1 MAAHVKSCL
10 RGKPA
15 GGYVK
20 VMQKSGSFEDRFVAK
35 LSKIDRQEIEAFLG
49 NLVREKNFLQVV
61 FNAMLDGILVL
72 RPSLEILYANDSA
85 LELLGIASKRRI
97 VGERAATLV
106 GIQSFRDLITRF
118 ALSRERIQGADVE
131 VPEPSARMLSVSI
144 IPLEGDNEPQ
154 SGSAI
159 VIIHDMTQAHQAA
172 EQKRKAERTATLA
185 NLTAGL
191 AHEIKN
197 PLNSLQIHAQLLQ
210 KALNDPRPKKSDK
223 SRTLQSSEIIVEE
236 IKRLSRVVDDFL
248 RAVRPT
254 RPMVQRTD
262 INRLVER
269 AVATMEPEAQARGVR
284 FNVRLDHD
292 IPPMEVDP
300 NQITQALLN
309 LVKNALEALTADPG
323 TEGNAGTACVRPNQR
338 NECHVEIRTEVRGSD
353 YLIRVADNGPGI
365 PEEHLRRIFEPYFTT
380 KFSGTGLGLAIV
392 SRIVEEHHG
401 HMNIVSEPGHG
412 TVVTLSFPLEERPVR
427 FLSSENA
434 DGTDA
439 FLPMFSPG

>member
-1 MAAHVKSCL
+1 
-10 RGKPA
+10 
-15 GGYVK
+15 
-20 VMQKSGSFEDRFVAK
+20 MQKTGGFEDRFVAK

-72 RPSLEILYANDSA
+72 RPSLEILYANDTA
-85 LELLGIASKRRI
+85 VELLGISTKRRI
-97 VGERAATLV
+97 VGERAASLV
-106 GIQSFRDLITRF
+106 GIQAFKDLIARF
-118 ALSRERIQGADVE
+118 ALHRERIVATEIE
-131 VPEPSARMLSVSI
+131 VPEPSSRSLSISI
-144 IPLEGDNEPQ
+144 LPLDGDTDTQ
-154 SGSAI
+154 SGSAV
-159 VIIHDMTQAHQAA
+159 VIIHDMTEARQAA
-172 EQKRKAERTATLA
+172 EQKRRAERVTTLA

-210 KALNDPRPKKSDK
+210 KALNEPRPRKADK
-223 SRTLQSSEIIVEE
+223 SRMLQSSEVIVEE
-236 IKRLSRVVDDFL
+236 IRRLSRVVDDFL

-269 AVATMEPEAQARGVR
+269 AIATMEPEAQARGVR

-292 IPPMEVDP
+292 IPLVEVDP

-323 TEGNAGTACVRPNQR
+323 TEGSAGTACIRPQQR
-338 NECHVEIRTEVRGSD
+338 SECHVEVRTEVRDGE

-365 PEEHLRRIFEPYFTT
+365 PDDDLRRILEPYFTT

-401 HMNIVSEPGHG
+401 HMNIVSQPGHG
-412 TVVTLSFPLEERPVR
+412 TMVTLSFPLEERPVR
-427 FLSSENA
+427 FLTGEHPA
-434 DGTDA
+434 GDDA
-439 FLPMFSPG
+439 LMKIQPPHGILEH